1 MKVQNP
7 IVIFCIWT
15 SRLVYL
21 NVSWLILMLIGGGI
35 LGVAPATST
44 IAYAMKCFFQGQD
57 KMTFSMLF
65 KQYKSVFVRS
75 NLTVGSVL
83 LTALSLAWYLNFSI
97 DFLTPKMTVVA
108 LSLLPIIFLL
118 LMWSFS
124 ISVYVALYQ
133 QVNFSQDILGGLKV
147 VLTELRVIL
156 LLAMMVLLIFSLASV
171 LPVVVLLLGITPL
184 VMTVVGGLFLSR
196 PELEWCSNE

>member
-1 MKVQNP
+1 
-7 IVIFCIWT
+7 
-15 SRLVYL
+15 
-21 NVSWLILMLIGGGI
+21 
-35 LGVAPATST
+35 
-44 IAYAMKCFFQGQD
+44 
-57 KMTFSMLF
+57 
-65 KQYKSVFVRS
+65 
-75 NLTVGSVL
+75 
-83 LTALSLAWYLNFSI
+83 LSLAWYLNFSI